1 MGDDALARLG
11 PRITVA
17 IAAGTDRWES
27 VALETVASSPSR
39 LSLVKRCL
47 DLSDLLAVVATGTLR
62 VVLLSATLDGLDT
75 DSVERLRRAGVRS
88 AVVVPTG
95 SSDAERQRLRRLGVT
110 RQVDEADLARLVAL
124 LEETASAELAPPGL
138 ADLLP
143 PSDSRNGATG
153 PTGPPGA
160 GAPTGA
166 WTGAKVDVEGSVG
179 VGASLGR
186 GRVVAVW
193 GPHGAPGRTTV
204 AIGIAAEAAALG
216 VATTVVDADPH
227 GGAVGQHLAVLDEA
241 SGLLAAVR
249 LANAGQLDAGRLV
262 TVARQLHDRLRLV
275 TGLPR
280 PDRWTEV
287 RPQTLTT
294 VLDVAATVTPL
305 VVVDAGFGLDTRVT
319 EGRPAP
325 PSRDRLSMAV
335 LEHADDVVV
344 VASSDPVGLTRL
356 ARALLDLRGV
366 RPQGPDLVV
375 VNRMRDGLGWA
386 ERDVVDMVAR
396 VAPDARVAF
405 LPDDRSAADRAL
417 VGGRTLR
424 ESGDGALR
432 RALAGMT
439 ADHLVRV
446 GLRPRE
452 DSRRARRRR
461 RGRRDPPQT
470 VSNR

>member
-1 MGDDALARLG
+1 MGGDALPRLG

-27 VALETVASSPSR
+27 RALETVASSPSR
-39 LSLVKRCL
+39 LTLVKRCL
-47 DLSDLLAVVATGTLR
+47 DLSDLLAVAATGTLR

-88 AVVVPTG
+88 TVVVPAG
-95 SSDAERQRLRRLGVT
+95 ASDAERKRLRRLGVT

-124 LEETASAELAPPGL
+124 LEETAAAELEPPGL

-143 PSDSRNGATG
+143 PSDRGDTA
-153 PTGPPGA
+153 PPA
-160 GAPTGA
+160 GVRETADA
-166 WTGAKVDVEGSVG
+166 RSHVG

-204 AIGIAAEAAALG
+204 AIGLAAEAAALG

-262 TVARQLHDRLRLV
+262 TVARRLDDRLRLV

-319 EGRPAP
+319 EGRPAA

-405 LPDDRSAADRAL
+405 LPDDRAAADRAL

-432 RALAGMT
+432 RALAAMT

-446 GLRPRE
+446 GLTPRE

-461 RGRRDPPQT
+461 RGRRAPAQML
-470 VSNR
+470 SSR

>member
-1 MGDDALARLG
+1 MGDAAPPRHG

-39 LSLVKRCL
+39 LTLVKRCL
-47 DLSDLLAVVATGTLR
+47 DLSDLLAVAATGTLR

-95 SSDAERQRLRRLGVT
+95 SSAAEHQRLRRLGVT
-110 RQVDEADLARLVAL
+110 RQVDEADLARLVEL

-138 ADLLP
+138 AELLP
-143 PSDSRNGATG
+143 PGDSRDGATG
-153 PTGPPGA
+153 PTGAA
-160 GAPTGA
+160 GPTGA
-166 WTGAKVDVEGSVG
+166 WTGETVDAEGTVG
-179 VGASLGR
+179 VGASRGR

-193 GPHGAPGRTTV
+193 GPHGSPGRTTV
-204 AIGIAAEAAALG
+204 AIGLAAEAAALG

-262 TVARQLHDRLRLV
+262 TVARQLDDRLRLV

-319 EGRPAP
+319 EGRPAA

-405 LPDDRSAADRAL
+405 LPDDRPAADRAL

-424 ESGDGALR
+424 ESGDGVLR
-432 RALAGMT
+432 RALAAMT

-446 GLRPRE
+446 GLTPRE

-461 RGRRDPPQT
+461 RGRRAPSQT
-470 VSNR
+470 LSSR